1 MKTTLFIIT
10 AVVLLTAIG
19 VAAGPNSKGPDR
31 EKQNTTWTAI
41 QRNYRAQTL
50 DEQRKLAATT
60 IFRLGE
66 CYRKLGKTN
75 EATAQYQRVVREFS
89 DQDVLAKLS
98 QQNLNALG
106 TQSQA
111 SPRKPE
117 LLQVALPDEETT
129 EIDRLRKMIKD
140 SPDGQRAQDR
150 TGRLCRKPPRG
161 S

>member
-1 MKTTLFIIT
+1 MLAT
-10 AVVLLTAIG
+10 ACVRRRQSAGRIPKGLIEEAPTA
-19 VAAGPNSKGPDR
+19 
-31 EKQNTTWTAI
+31 TWTPPSKVPVG
-41 QRNYRAQTL
+41 AQTL